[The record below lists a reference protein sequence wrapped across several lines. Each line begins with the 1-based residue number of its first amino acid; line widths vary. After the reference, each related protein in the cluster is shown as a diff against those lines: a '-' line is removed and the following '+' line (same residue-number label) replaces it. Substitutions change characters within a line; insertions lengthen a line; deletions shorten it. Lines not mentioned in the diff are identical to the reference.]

1 MKMFRKPTAQELVI
15 AELEAL
21 DVKLLAYT
29 DAALLAQKNV
39 TYIQERKEYLTKAL
53 ADGAYSGGYEKLVPR
68 PLVYPDV
75 GSEAEYPRPMKTV
88 SGTYPRYPR
97 NEAPND

>member
-1 MKMFRKPTAQELVI
+1 MAFFSRPTAQELAI

-68 PLVYPDV
+68 PLVYP
-75 GSEAEYPRPMKTV
+75 EI
-88 SGTYPRYPR
+88 GT
-97 NEAPND
+97 